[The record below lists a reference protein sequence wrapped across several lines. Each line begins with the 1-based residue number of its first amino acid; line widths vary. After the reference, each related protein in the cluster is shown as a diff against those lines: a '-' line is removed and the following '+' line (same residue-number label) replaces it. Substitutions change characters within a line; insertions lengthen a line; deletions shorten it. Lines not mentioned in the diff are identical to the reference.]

1 MCHWKQ
7 SRYPRTKIRKLTE
20 LGVSR
25 KLAILHGISRK
36 SYWRVC
42 NTPAMRYA
50 MPNKWLQEQ
59 GLLSL
64 AELWFQRAPL

>member
-1 MCHWKQ
+1 
-7 SRYPRTKIRKLTE
+7 LTE
-20 LGVSR
+20 LGVTL
-25 KLAILHGISRK
+25 KLAILHAISRK
-36 SYWRVC
+36 SYWRMC

-64 AELWFQRAPL
+64 AELWFQRASLRGTA